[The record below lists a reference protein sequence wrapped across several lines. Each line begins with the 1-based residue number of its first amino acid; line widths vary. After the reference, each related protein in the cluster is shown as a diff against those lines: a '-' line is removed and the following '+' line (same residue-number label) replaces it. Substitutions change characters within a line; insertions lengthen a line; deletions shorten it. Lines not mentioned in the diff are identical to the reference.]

1 MHGRHGKLPICSAS
15 HPLLANY
22 DKGAVDMVEPLLLPC
37 AHACHGSRAGS
48 FPLAV
53 QLVLGKQP
61 AAEWGG
67 LESGVSG
74 GR

>member
-1 MHGRHGKLPICSAS
+1 
-15 HPLLANY
+15 
-22 DKGAVDMVEPLLLPC
+22 MVEPLLLPC
-37 AHACHGSRAGS
+37 ARACHGSRAGS

-53 QLVLGKQP
+53 QLVSGEQP